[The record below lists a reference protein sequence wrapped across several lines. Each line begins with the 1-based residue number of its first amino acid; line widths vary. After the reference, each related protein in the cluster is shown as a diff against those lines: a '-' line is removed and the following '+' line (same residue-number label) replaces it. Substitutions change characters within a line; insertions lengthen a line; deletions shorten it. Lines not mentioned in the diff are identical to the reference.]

1 MRVQI
6 PPSAHKPRLRG
17 FLVPYV
23 GTDFAPH
30 APDMIRKKI
39 SALLQ
44 KIHLDTR
51 RAVLI
56 GAIILLV
63 VLMMDFNN
71 RLSELLNLNEQKDK
85 VIVKVTALAI
95 TARALDTQI
104 AYATSEAAV
113 GEWARQEGHMAKPGD
128 IPIVPLA
135 PVGYTPQP
143 TPTQMMVATQVSN
156 WEVWWAVIFGE

>member
-1 MRVQI
+1 VTF
-6 PPSAHKPRLRG
+6 P
-17 FLVPYV
+17 
-23 GTDFAPH
+23 GTDFAPFE
-30 APDMIRKKI
+30 AAMIKKKI
-39 SALLQ
+39 TDFLQ

-56 GAIILLV
+56 GVIILLV
-63 VLMMDFNN
+63 ALMMDFNN

-85 VIVKVTALAI
+85 VIIKVTALAI

-135 PVGYTPQP
+135 PAGYTPQP
-143 TPTQMMVATQVSN
+143 TPTQMVVATQVSN
-156 WEVWWAVIFGE
+156 WQIWWAVIFGE

>member
-1 MRVQI
+1 VYAHEGSN
-6 PPSAHKPRLRG
+6 PS
-17 FLVPYV
+17 F
-23 GTDFAPH
+23 GTQAPT
-30 APDMIRKKI
+30 AGLF
-39 SALLQ
+39 S
-44 KIHLDTR
+44 T
-51 RAVLI
+51 VLI

>member
-1 MRVQI
+1 
-6 PPSAHKPRLRG
+6 
-17 FLVPYV
+17 
-23 GTDFAPH
+23 
-30 APDMIRKKI
+30 MIRKKI
-39 SALLQ
+39 TDFLQ

-56 GAIILLV
+56 GVIILLV

-85 VIVKVTALAI
+85 VIIKVTALAI

-135 PVGYTPQP
+135 PAGYTPLP
-143 TPTQMMVATQVSN
+143 TPTQMVVATQVSN
-156 WEVWWAVIFGE
+156 WQIWWAVIFGE

>member
-23 GTDFAPH
+23 GTVFAPH

-39 SALLQ
+39 SAFLQ

>member
-1 MRVQI
+1 V
-6 PPSAHKPRLRG
+6 S
-17 FLVPYV
+17 FL
-23 GTDFAPH
+23 GTDCAPFD
-30 APDMIRKKI
+30 ADMIRKKI
-39 SALLQ
+39 TDFLQ

-56 GAIILLV
+56 GVIILLV

-85 VIVKVTALAI
+85 VIIKVTALAI

-135 PVGYTPQP
+135 PAGYTPLP
-143 TPTQMMVATQVSN
+143 TPTQMVVATQVSN
-156 WEVWWAVIFGE
+156 WQIWWAVIFGE

>member
-1 MRVQI
+1 
-6 PPSAHKPRLRG
+6 
-17 FLVPYV
+17 
-23 GTDFAPH
+23 
-30 APDMIRKKI
+30 MIRKKI
-39 SALLQ
+39 SDFLQ
-44 KIHLDTR
+44 KIHLDIR

-63 VLMMDFNN
+63 ALMMDFNN
-71 RLSELLNLNEQKDK
+71 RLSELLHLNEQKDK
-85 VIVKVTALAI
+85 VIVKVTSLAI

-135 PVGYTPQP
+135 PAGYTPQP

>member
-1 MRVQI
+1 
-6 PPSAHKPRLRG
+6 
-17 FLVPYV
+17 
-23 GTDFAPH
+23 
-30 APDMIRKKI
+30 MIRKKI
-39 SALLQ
+39 NDFLQ
-44 KIHLDTR
+44 KIHLDAR
-51 RAVLI
+51 KAILI

-63 VLMMDFNN
+63 ALMMDFNS
-71 RLSELLNLNEQKDK
+71 RLSELLNLNQQKDK

-135 PVGYTPQP
+135 PAGYTPQP
-143 TPTQMMVATQVSN
+143 TPTQMVVATQASN
-156 WEVWWAVIFGE
+156 WEIWWAVIFGD

>member
-1 MRVQI
+1 
-6 PPSAHKPRLRG
+6 
-17 FLVPYV
+17 
-23 GTDFAPH
+23 
-30 APDMIRKKI
+30 MIRKKI
-39 SALLQ
+39 SDFLQ

-63 VLMMDFNN
+63 GLMMDFNN
-71 RLSELLNLNEQKDK
+71 RLSELLHLNEQKDK
-85 VIVKVTALAI
+85 VIVKVTALAV

-135 PVGYTPQP
+135 PAGYTPQP
-143 TPTQMMVATQVSN
+143 TPTQMTVATQVSN